1 MADGRV
7 EDEIIFSRAKN
18 KNCPAENSTEQF
30 FVFGNDTKDAEIFHS
45 PRNLYQRTQNF
56 FRSPQN
62 QYQRTQNFFH
72 SPCNRS
78 QEHKIFFFWEGGF
91 ENGEVKLYITYVNE
105 SFSK

>member
-56 FRSPQN
+56 FIVCGIDHKNIR
-62 QYQRTQNFFH
+62 FF
-72 SPCNRS
+72 
-78 QEHKIFFFWEGGF
+78 
-91 ENGEVKLYITYVNE
+91 
-105 SFSK
+105 SFGKAALKMAK